1 MSNKFDRPPE
11 TFVEE
16 PPDPKDLPEELP
28 LLTVRDVVIFPN
40 MVAPL
45 FVGRDMSVAAVEE
58 AVAKDNYI
66 LLATQKDPEL
76 ELPGPEDLFGVGTLA
91 SILKALKLADGR
103 LKVLVQG
110 LQRMTLFPKI
120 TEKYLK
126 AGFEAFEPT
135 EPGQEFSPEKEALI
149 RSVKEQAE
157 KILSLRGLLTPD
169 VIGLLD
175 SLEEP
180 GRLADL
186 VASNLRLKLDE
197 AQQVLETG
205 DEFKRLNLVHDLL
218 NREVEVSSVMA
229 RIQTQAKEEM
239 GRGQREYYLREQL
252 KAIHREL
259 GEDDERAE
267 EMAYYKE
274 ALEKARP
281 GKEVLEEAHKQLRR
295 MDQMNPDSAEASLI
309 RTYLDWIVEL
319 PWSKSTRDRLDLKQ
333 AKVILDEDH
342 YNLEKVKERILEF
355 LAVRK
360 LNRRMKGP
368 ILCLVGPPGVGKTS
382 LGRSIARAMGR
393 KFVRISL
400 GGVHDEAEIRGHR
413 RTYVGAMPGRI
424 LAGLKTAGT
433 NNPVFMMDEI
443 DKIGADF
450 RGDPSAALLEVLDPE
465 QNDSFSDHYLNLP
478 FDLSKVMF
486 ITTCNIVDTIPSA
499 LFDRLEIIEL
509 PGYTENEKVKI
520 ARRFLLPR
528 QIKENGL
535 KSGDLKIRDKTILEI
550 IDLHTRESG
559 LRQLERALS
568 QVCRKTARHK
578 AEGRKM
584 PFSVIPAKLDKL
596 LGPPQFLPEM
606 ELVRDE
612 VGVVTGLAWTSA
624 GGEVLFV
631 EVSLLKGKGSMMMTG
646 QLGEVMKESAEAAL
660 SYIRARS
667 AWLDLADDWYENLD
681 IHIHLPA
688 AAIPKD
694 GPSAGV
700 SLTTAMVSALTGIPV
715 RCDVAM
721 TGEISLRGQVLPVGG
736 LKEKSL
742 AALRAGIKKLIL
754 PAKNRRDLVEIP
766 REVKKKIQIVE
777 VESMDRVLTEA
788 LTAPLPGPA
797 PGSEP
802 GHLLARR
809 ETASTDPVACRPGR
823 RNS

>member
-16 PPDPKDLPEELP
+16 PPDLKELPSELP

-45 FVGRDMSVAAVEE
+45 FVGREMSVAAVEE
-58 AVAKDNYI
+58 AVDGDGYI
-66 LLATQKDPEL
+66 LLATQKEAEL
-76 ELPGPEDLFGVGTLA
+76 EQPGPEDLFGVGTLA

-110 LQRMTLFPKI
+110 LQRMTLDPRRG
-120 TEKYLK
+120 ENYLK
-126 AGFEAFEPT
+126 AGFKPFEPGGET
-135 EPGQEFSPEKEALI
+135 PEFNSEIEALV

-169 VIGLLD
+169 VISLLD

-186 VASNLRLKLDE
+186 VASNLRLKLSE
-197 AQQVLETG
+197 AQQILETG
-205 DEFKRLNLVHDLL
+205 DPVRRLALVHDLL
-218 NREVEVSSVMA
+218 NREIEVASVMA
-229 RIQTQAKEEM
+229 RIQSQAKEEM

-259 GEDDERAE
+259 GESDERTE
-267 EMAYYKE
+267 EIVHYRKALDEADPGEEVREE
-274 ALEKARP
+274 AL
-281 GKEVLEEAHKQLRR
+281 KQLRR
-295 MDQMNPDSAEASLI
+295 LDQMNPDSAEAALI

-319 PWSKSTRDRLDLKQ
+319 PWSKSTRDRLDLKR
-333 AKVILDEDH
+333 AKKILDEDH
-342 YNLEKVKERILEF
+342 YDLEKVKERILEY

-382 LGRSIARAMGR
+382 LGRSVARAMGR

-424 LAGLKTAGT
+424 LTGLKTAGT

-486 ITTCNIVDTIPSA
+486 ITTCNMTDTIPSA

-509 PGYTENEKVKI
+509 PGYSENEKVKI

-535 KSGDLKIRDKTILEI
+535 KASDLRIRDKTVLEI
-550 IDLHTRESG
+550 INLHTRESG
-559 LRQLERALS
+559 LRQLERALGT
-568 QVCRKTARHK
+568 VCRKGARRK
-578 AEGRKM
+578 AEGGRM
-584 PFSVIPAKLDKL
+584 PFSVAPAALDKL

-606 ELVRDE
+606 ELVKDE

-667 AWLDLADDWYENLD
+667 SWFDLADDWYENLD

-715 RCDVAM
+715 RSEVAM

-754 PAKNRRDLVEIP
+754 PAKNKRDLVEIP
-766 REVKKKIQIVE
+766 KEVKRQIKIVE
-777 VESMDRVLTEA
+777 VESMDQVLTEA
-788 LTAPLPGPA
+788 LTGPLPGPA
-797 PGSEP
+797 PRSGPAPS
-802 GHLLARR
+802 LARR
-809 ETASTDPVACRPGR
+809 RPGDQDPIACSSR
-823 RNS
+823 RGRP